1 MHCSMYIFVD
11 VVKHGVLT
19 LDLVGEIRHDRNDT
33 LQNHE
38 EGRIVFRPR

>member
-11 VVKHGVLT
+11 GVKCGVLT
-19 LDLVGEIRHDRNDT
+19 LDLVGEIWHDRNDT
-33 LQNHE
+33 LKKRE